1 MSPFMKTHV
10 HFILRWSFCTSTPA
24 WEDWLV
30 FLEQQTKEKGFL
42 PCAFVLMGN
51 HFHLLCQGLPKQA
64 SWWDELGMELCFSEV
79 IHPKY
84 ALHTY
89 RYIFQ
94 NPLRAH
100 LCIKVEDYPYHS
112 LYSESLPEKLRRSVR
127 LGRARVLP
135 YHLQSK
141 QAELSWLNGKQ
152 SLYLPNSYS
161 RISS

>member
-1 MSPFMKTHV
+1 MKTQV
-10 HFILRWSFCTSTPA
+10 HFILRWPHFSLSPS
-24 WEDWLV
+24 WKDWLN
-30 FLEQQTKEKGFL
+30 FLELQMERERFL

-51 HFHLLCQGLPKQA
+51 HFHLLCQGLPQTVD
-64 SWWDELGMELCFSEV
+64 WWEEVGMELCFSEV

-100 LCIKVEDYPYHS
+100 LCQKVEDYPYHS
-112 LYSESLPEKLRRSVR
+112 LCYENFPERLCRSIKLE
-127 LGRARVLP
+127 RARVLP

-141 QAELSWLNGKQ
+141 QAELSWLNGKS
-152 SLYLPNSYS
+152 SLYLPNSYT
-161 RISS
+161 RITP